1 MEVALYTLVFLDLP
15 SLLACLGVCKTWRA
29 LASDNGVWRDF
40 FHKQD
45 GWNINLPSG
54 LARGWSPATRDSAS
68 EYSFSSAQC
77 SLGGSSQLA
86 QVMDEW
92 ARRGLNSHNGHTIM
106 PQWGGIR
113 YSTPSR
119 DSLDFSVSDKPPQS
133 DVAPLMLDWRSL
145 YKNRMELDRRWAHEE
160 PAVSRLSGHADSVY
174 CLEFDSTK
182 IITGSR
188 DRTIKV
194 WSILTGELLATFRG
208 HNGSVLCLK
217 FDKDWDVGKGAG
229 AGGRPGFMVSG
240 SSDCS
245 VCVWDLKTGPG
256 GEIEA
261 EVKAVL
267 KGHTGGVLDLKIDD
281 KWIVSW

>member
-1 MEVALYTLVFLDLP
+1 MAQYILVFLDL
-15 SLLACLGVCKTWRA
+15 SSFLTCLSVCKTWRA
-29 LASDNGVWRDF
+29 LASDNSVWRDF

-54 LARGWSPATRDSAS
+54 LARGWYPAMSDSAS
-68 EYSFSSAQC
+68 EHSFSTAQC

-86 QVMDEW
+86 NIMEEW
-92 ARRGLNSHNGHTIM
+92 ARRGFNSHNDHMII
-106 PQWGGIR
+106 PQLGRG

-119 DSLDFSVSDKPPQS
+119 DSLDFSVSDKPLNSQ
-133 DVAPLMLDWRSL
+133 VAPLMLDWRGL
-145 YKNRMELDRRWAHEE
+145 YKNRMELDRRWAQEE
-160 PAVSRLSGHADSVY
+160 PTLSRISGHADSVY

-194 WSILTGELLATFRG
+194 WSILTGELSATFRG

-217 FDKDWDVGKGAG
+217 FDKDWDVGNDKSGK
-229 AGGRPGFMVSG
+229 PGFMVSG

-245 VCVWDLKTGPG
+245 VCVWDLRTASGPWSVE
-256 GEIEA
+256 GELRAI
-261 EVKAVL
+261 L
-267 KGHTGGVLDLKIDD
+267 QGHAGGVLDLKIDE
-281 KWIVSW
+281 KWIISW